1 MSINFTARHTSV
13 TPEIRQ
19 FCEKRIKSL
28 EKFLGKKFD
37 IDLILS
43 VEKYR
48 HKVDINI
55 RARKSALNTV
65 EETQDMLSS
74 LSLAFDNIEKRVK
87 KENEKLRERKRRKN
101 KEREA
106 FPLPAEAEEQPRR
119 IIQSKDYSLKPMS
132 LEDAIIQ
139 FDLKKKE
146 VFAFRAL
153 DSDKWAIIHRRKDGN
168 YGYIELE

>member
-28 EKFLGKKFD
+28 EKFLGKKID
-37 IDLILS
+37 VDLILS

-106 FPLPAEAEEQPRR
+106 FPLQAEAEEQPRR

-153 DSDKWAIIHRRKDGN
+153 DSEKWAIIHRRKDGN

>member
-28 EKFLGKKFD
+28 EKFLGKKID
-37 IDLILS
+37 VDLILS

-48 HKVDINI
+48 HKVDINV
-55 RARKSALNTV
+55 RGRKSALNTV

-106 FPLPAEAEEQPRR
+106 FPLPTEAEEQPRR
-119 IIQSKDYSLKPMS
+119 IIQSQDYSLKPMS

-146 VFAFRAL
+146 VFAFRTL
-153 DSDKWAIIHRRKDGN
+153 GSEKWAVIHRRKDGN

>member
-153 DSDKWAIIHRRKDGN
+153 DSEKWAIIHRRKDGN

>member
-1 MSINFTARHTSV
+1 MSINFTARHLSL
-13 TPEIRQ
+13 TPEIRK

-146 VFAFRAL
+146 VFVFRAV
-153 DSDKWAIIHRRKDGN
+153 DSGKWAVIYRRKDGN

>member
-1 MSINFTARHTSV
+1 MSINFTARHTSI

-28 EKFLGKKFD
+28 EKFLGKKID
-37 IDLILS
+37 VDLILS

-48 HKVDINI
+48 HKVDINV

-74 LSLAFDNIEKRVK
+74 LSLAFYNIEKRVK
-87 KENEKLRERKRRKN
+87 EEKEKLRERKRRKN

-106 FPLPAEAEEQPRR
+106 FPLPTEAEEQPRR
-119 IIQSKDYSLKPMS
+119 IIQSQNYSLKPMS

-139 FDLKKKE
+139 FDLKK
-146 VFAFRAL
+146 
-153 DSDKWAIIHRRKDGN
+153 
-168 YGYIELE
+168 

>member
-28 EKFLGKKFD
+28 EKFLGRKID
-37 IDLILS
+37 IDLFLS

-48 HKVDINI
+48 HKVDINV
-55 RARKSALNTV
+55 RTRKSVLNTV
-65 EETQDMLSS
+65 EETHDMLSS

-87 KENEKLRERKRRKN
+87 KEREKLRERKRRKN
-101 KEREA
+101 REREA

-119 IIQSKDYSLKPMS
+119 IIQSQDYSLKPMS

-146 VFAFRAL
+146 VFAFRTL
-153 DSDKWAIIHRRKDGN
+153 GPEKWAVIHWRKDGN

>member
-1 MSINFTARHTSV
+1 
-13 TPEIRQ
+13 
-19 FCEKRIKSL
+19 
-28 EKFLGKKFD
+28 
-37 IDLILS
+37 
-43 VEKYR
+43 
-48 HKVDINI
+48 
-55 RARKSALNTV
+55 
-65 EETQDMLSS
+65 
-74 LSLAFDNIEKRVK
+74 LAFDNIEKRVK

-153 DSDKWAIIHRRKDGN
+153 DSEKWAIIHRRKDGN